1 MTQPTLPVI
10 PKATLGHTGIVTTRL
25 GLGTAAWP
33 HQIPYEQV
41 IEMLETCFAVG
52 IRYIDMAPV
61 YMSEDIVGHALQEL
75 TQQSAVPPDLVLV
88 TKAGSYSRTDPDFGA
103 VQQRFHADTI
113 YRSVERSLKRA
124 GVDSLHIVHIH
135 DPGEDQLSQV
145 FAKDGALA
153 ALQDLKSQGV
163 IKAIGMGT
171 LSLTTLLAAAESGG
185 FDVLQIFHTYTLLNT
200 TAKARLFPVALAKG
214 ISIMNSAPFSG
225 YILATGATPDAK
237 YNYAPASPDVIA
249 ATQRLEAICAQK
261 GVALATA
268 ALAFSYQAP
277 EVDVTVVASGKP
289 ERVAGW
295 VQAFDAPLTA
305 ADFDEMLAAAG
316 GSYPVRRE

>member
-1 MTQPTLPVI
+1 MTQPKLPEI
-10 PKATLGHTGIVTTRL
+10 PKVTLGRTGIVAPRL

-52 IRYIDMAPV
+52 VRYIDLAPA
-61 YMSEDIVGHALQEL
+61 YMSEDIVGRALQEV
-75 TQQSAVPPDLVLV
+75 TPQPDLVLV
-88 TKAGSYSRTDPDFGA
+88 TKAGSYSRADPDFGA

-113 YRSVERSLKRA
+113 YRSVERSMKRA
-124 GVDSLHIVHIH
+124 GVESLHIVHIH
-135 DPGEDQLSQV
+135 DPGEDQLSQI

-171 LSLTTLLAAAESGG
+171 LSLTTLLTAAESDG

-200 TAKARLFPVALAKG
+200 TAKDRLFPVALAKG
-214 ISIMNSAPFSG
+214 ISILNSAPFSG
-225 YILATGATPDAK
+225 YILATGTTSDAK

-249 ATQRLEAICAQK
+249 ATQRLEAICARK
-261 GVALATA
+261 GVDLPTA

-277 EVDVTVVASGKP
+277 EIDVTVVASGKP
-289 ERVAGW
+289 ERIAGW
-295 VQAFDAPLTA
+295 VQAFDVPLTA

-316 GSYPVRRE
+316 GPYPVRRE